1 MRYFHEHETRAST
14 LIRST
19 RHIGGRERAVI
30 ATTEGPAHLTASMD
44 KGFHS
49 PANQQALAALV
60 PFPVLPKTGKC
71 SAADAARE
79 GDPTFIRLRRRH
91 SAVGSGINAL
101 EVHGLDL

>member
-1 MRYFHEHETRAST
+1 
-14 LIRST
+14 
-19 RHIGGRERAVI
+19 
-30 ATTEGPAHLTASMD
+30 MD